1 MQQVKQVKQPCL
13 LFHGFTGGPYE
24 VEPLARHLRE
34 RGQLCKVPELPWN
47 GDSNNQLKTSRW
59 EDWISAAEEQAEKMT
74 REYGEFDM
82 VGFSMGGLL
91 AAYLSVRYPIRRLIL
106 LNTAVIYVSPGRML
120 EVIRDEWKYE
130 RRISLDKAKAT
141 PLRATWQ
148 FTRLVRK
155 LKPELSQVSIP
166 TLIAQSEKDQVI
178 HPQSARYIYS
188 KVKGQRELHWHPRS
202 NHLICHSDDAAL
214 LFRQVSAF
222 LDKEYMDD
230 SQNQYEP

>member
-1 MQQVKQVKQPCL
+1 MNRRENRVKQPCL

-24 VEPLARHLRE
+24 VEPLARYLRE
-34 RGQLCKVPELPWN
+34 RGQLCEVPRLPWN
-47 GDSNNQLKTSRW
+47 GESHQQLRASHW
-59 EDWISAAEEQAEKMT
+59 EDWVREAEEHAERMT
-74 REYGEFDM
+74 IQYGTFDM

-91 AAYLSVRYPIRRLIL
+91 AAYLSVRYPVRRLIL
-106 LNTAVIYVSPGRML
+106 LNTAVIYVSPRRML
-120 EVIRDEWKYE
+120 DVIRDEWKYQ
-130 RRISLDKAKAT
+130 RKISFMKAKST

-148 FTRLVRK
+148 FTRLVRH

-188 KVKGQRELHWHPRS
+188 KLKGQRELHWHSRS
-202 NHLICHSDDAAL
+202 NHLICLSEDAGT

-222 LDKEYMDD
+222 LDKE
-230 SQNQYEP
+230 

>member
-1 MQQVKQVKQPCL
+1 MKQPCL

-34 RGQLCKVPELPWN
+34 RGQLCKVPELPWH
-47 GDSNNQLKTSRW
+47 GESYHQLKSSRW
-59 EDWISAAEEQAEKMT
+59 EDWVKAAEEHAETMT
-74 REYGEFDM
+74 RDYGQFDM

-91 AAYLSVRYPIRRLIL
+91 AAYLSVRYPVRRLIL

-120 EVIRDEWKYE
+120 EEMRNEWKYQ
-130 RRISLDKAKAT
+130 RKISLNKAKST
-141 PLRATWQ
+141 PLSAAWQ

-166 TLIAQSEKDQVI
+166 TLIAQSERDHVI
-178 HPQSARYIYS
+178 HPQSARYIYR
-188 KVKGQRELHWHPRS
+188 KVRGQREIHWHPRS
-202 NHLICHSDDAAL
+202 NHLICHSDDAAV

-222 LDKEYMDD
+222 LDKEYTDD
-230 SQNQYEP
+230 GKNKYEP